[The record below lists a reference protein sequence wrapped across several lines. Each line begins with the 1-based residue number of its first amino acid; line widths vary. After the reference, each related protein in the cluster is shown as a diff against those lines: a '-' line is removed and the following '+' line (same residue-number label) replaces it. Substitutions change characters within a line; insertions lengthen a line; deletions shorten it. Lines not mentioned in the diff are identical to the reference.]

1 MISFKDQLNRS
12 VELTSVPKRIISL
25 VPSQTELLVDLGL
38 EDSIVGLT
46 KFCVHPIH
54 LRKSKI
60 IVGGTKQVHY
70 DKIKAL
76 EPDIILCNKEENTK
90 EMVEEL
96 EKIAPVHVS
105 DIYTIDDTLV
115 LIKQYGELFAVE
127 EKIIEI
133 TNKLTDLTT
142 DFKLFIAKKKVKKVA
157 YFIWRK
163 PWMVA
168 GNNTIIDHLLS
179 LNKFENVFA
188 NLSRYPEVDINT
200 LVEENKPDFVFLSSE
215 PYPFKE
221 KHIEELKEII
231 SKTKILLVDGEYF
244 SWYGTRLLGAFKYYK
259 ALHKSLDG
267 KV

>member
-1 MISFKDQLNRS
+1 MIFFKDQLNRS

-38 EDSIVGLT
+38 EDSIIGVT

-54 LRKSKI
+54 LRKAKT

-76 EPDIILCNKEENTK
+76 QPDIILCNKEENSK

-115 LIKQYGELFAVE
+115 LMEQYGELFSVQNKAR
-127 EKIIEI
+127 EI
-133 TNKLTDLTT
+133 NNKLTDLVT
-142 DFKLFIAKKKVKKVA
+142 DFKLFIAKRETNKVA

-163 PWMVA
+163 PWMVT

-179 LNKFENVFA
+179 LNKFKNVFA

-200 LVEENKPDFVFLSSE
+200 LVEKNKPDFVFLSSE

-221 KHIEELKEII
+221 MHIEELKGII
-231 SKTKILLVDGEYF
+231 PKTKILLVDGEYF
-244 SWYGTRLLGAFKYYK
+244 SWYGTRLLRAFNYYK
-259 ALHKSLDG
+259 ALHRSLDG
-267 KV
+267 SV

>member
-1 MISFKDQLNRS
+1 MFFKDQLNRS
-12 VELTSVPKRIISL
+12 IELTGVPKRIVSL

-38 EDSIVGLT
+38 EDSIIGVT

-54 LRKSKI
+54 LRKSKT

-96 EKIAPVHVS
+96 EKIATVHVS
-105 DIYTIDDTLV
+105 DIYSIDDTIV
-115 LIKQYGELFAVE
+115 LIKQYGELFTVQNKAT
-127 EKIIEI
+127 EI
-133 TNKLTDLTT
+133 NNKLIDLVA
-142 DFKLFIAKKKVKKVA
+142 DFKVFIAKRKANKVV

-168 GNNTIIDHLLS
+168 GNNTIIDYLLS
-179 LNKFENVFA
+179 LNKFENVFT
-188 NLSRYPEVDINT
+188 NLSRYPEVDINA
-200 LVEENKPDFVFLSSE
+200 LVDKNKPDFVFLSSE

-221 KHIEELKEII
+221 KHIEELKEILP
-231 SKTKILLVDGEYF
+231 KTKILLVDGEYF
-244 SWYGTRLLGAFKYYK
+244 SWYGTRLLGAFKYFK
-259 ALHKSLDG
+259 TLHKSLEAI
-267 KV
+267 V

>member
-1 MISFKDQLNRS
+1 
-12 VELTSVPKRIISL
+12 

-38 EDSIVGLT
+38 EDSIVGVT
-46 KFCVHPIH
+46 KFCVHPDY
-54 LRKSKI
+54 LRKGKT

-70 DKIKAL
+70 GKIKAL
-76 EPDIILCNKEENTK
+76 QPDLILCNKEENTK

-105 DIYTIDDTLV
+105 DIYTIDDTAE
-115 LIKQYGELFAVE
+115 LIKQYGELFSIHNKAT
-127 EKIIEI
+127 EI
-133 TNKLTDLTT
+133 TNKLIDLVD
-142 DFKLFIAKKKVKKVA
+142 DFKNYIINRPVKKVA

-179 LNKFENVFA
+179 LNKFKNVFA

-200 LVEENKPDFVFLSSE
+200 LVEKNKPDFVLLSSE

-221 KHIEELKEII
+221 KHIEELKGII
-231 SKTKILLVDGEYF
+231 PKTKILLVDGEYF
-244 SWYGTRLLGAFKYYK
+244 SWYGTRLLEAFNYFK
-259 ALHKSLDG
+259 ALHKLLDS
-267 KV
+267 KD